1 MTASPLRVVRDRITR
16 TEVLELAESLFGDMV
31 KAVVE
36 VERSVMV
43 VGGELHSDEEAW
55 LLVDGSAQ
63 GDVWGIN
70 LSRFVTDECTKWAP
84 RTGGRSLAHHA
95 AGRDDGERRQR
106 SDTCA

>member
-70 LSRFVTDECTKWAP
+70 LSRFVTE
-84 RTGGRSLAHHA
+84 
-95 AGRDDGERRQR
+95 
-106 SDTCA
+106 

>member
-55 LLVDGSAQ
+55 LLDDGSAQ

-70 LSRFVTDECTKWAP
+70 LSRFVTE
-84 RTGGRSLAHHA
+84 
-95 AGRDDGERRQR
+95 
-106 SDTCA
+106 

>member
-1 MTASPLRVVRDRITR
+1 VVGVANLFMTASPLRVVRDRITR

-70 LSRFVTDECTKWAP
+70 LSRFVTE
-84 RTGGRSLAHHA
+84 
-95 AGRDDGERRQR
+95 
-106 SDTCA
+106 